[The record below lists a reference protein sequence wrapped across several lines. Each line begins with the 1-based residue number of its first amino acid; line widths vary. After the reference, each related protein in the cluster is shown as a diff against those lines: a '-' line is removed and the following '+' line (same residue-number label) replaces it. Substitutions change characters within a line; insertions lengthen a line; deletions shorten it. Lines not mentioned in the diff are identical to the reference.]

1 MQDNGLY
8 QVTAKNAFGMSK
20 TLSFPAIVKD
30 TSPFAPQSAEYSR
43 GNSGEEIPNKIG
55 QVLESAIVVNDDF
68 VVDRMTVAITITHT
82 AVDQLTAELY
92 APGNPVPVLLF
103 DRPSKNGAG
112 RHLDN
117 TRFDDA
123 APELLRDGIAPFLG
137 TYSVEEGSLRQL
149 VGIPASGDWRLRIT
163 DGMQTSGTG
172 QLENWSIKLL
182 PTPPP
187 VRFETWS
194 LLTGETDTLVYALT
208 EPTAFLTGKIS
219 LEMSRCHIGAGAV
232 RKTSFTAT
240 RSQMTCWTG
249 ERLKTY
255 GSIRQR
261 TSDPVEDVHITW
273 QPIGQQQFLRLRT
286 D

>member
-1 MQDNGLY
+1 M
-8 QVTAKNAFGMSK
+8 
-20 TLSFPAIVKD
+20 
-30 TSPFAPQSAEYSR
+30 
-43 GNSGEEIPNKIG
+43 
-55 QVLESAIVVNDDF
+55 
-68 VVDRMTVAITITHT
+68 
-82 AVDQLTAELY
+82 
-92 APGNPVPVLLF
+92 
-103 DRPSKNGAG
+103 
-112 RHLDN
+112 
-117 TRFDDA
+117 
-123 APELLRDGIAPFLG
+123 G

-194 LLTGETDTLVYALT
+194 LLTRETDTLVYALT

-219 LEMSRCHIGAGAV
+219 LEMLRCHIGAGAV

-261 TSDPVEDVHITW
+261 TSDPVEDVHIIW